1 MQFPGGLRRAY
12 DTVRLAAR
20 DGVLEISEE
29 RDGVTEDPRLDQE
42 PPGQSR
48 NPRAI
53 GSVARVVRLLEAVA
67 TTDMNS
73 GVRALARESGI
84 DKSAVSRL
92 LRQLT
97 ELDVLEPSDVA
108 GRYHIGPRFFAI
120 ARAVSSRDE
129 LGRAARP
136 ILEGLVA
143 RFNETT
149 YLAVRER
156 EDVLFREKVECYQP
170 IRYVID
176 MSRPSPLHAGSAGR
190 AILAAL
196 DDDQFESVVAGLSL
210 EAVTPQTITD
220 AAELR
225 RRRAEDRQRG
235 YTVSI
240 AERSVGGCGVA
251 APFFGPDGRC
261 LGSIVITMPQIRFSA
276 AKVQLWGAAMVAAAG
291 QLSQRLG
298 SGAPNGDWIR
308 PAP

>member
-1 MQFPGGLRRAY
+1 MLDQDEPGQRR
-12 DTVRLAAR
+12 
-20 DGVLEISEE
+20 
-29 RDGVTEDPRLDQE
+29 DPR
-42 PPGQSR
+42 
-48 NPRAI
+48 AM
-53 GSVARVVRLLEAVA
+53 GSVARIVRLLEAVA
-67 TTDMNS
+67 TTDTNT

-97 ELDVLEPSDVA
+97 DLDVLEPSDVA

-136 ILEGLVA
+136 ILERVVA
-143 RFNETT
+143 TYDETS
-149 YLAVRER
+149 YLAVREGN
-156 EDVLFREKVECYQP
+156 EVVFRERVECDQP

-190 AILAAL
+190 AILSAL
-196 DDDQFESVVAGLSL
+196 DDDEFEAVVGSLTL

-220 AAELR
+220 AGELR

-251 APFFGPDGRC
+251 APFLGPDGGC
-261 LGSIVITMPQIRFSA
+261 LGSIVITMPQIRFYPASA
-276 AKVQLWGAAMVAAAG
+276 HLWGAAMVAAA
-291 QLSQRLG
+291 QELSRRLG
-298 SGAPNGDWIR
+298 SAAGNGEGR
-308 PAP
+308 KPAP

>member
-1 MQFPGGLRRAY
+1 M
-12 DTVRLAAR
+12 
-20 DGVLEISEE
+20 
-29 RDGVTEDPRLDQE
+29 
-42 PPGQSR
+42 
-48 NPRAI
+48 
-53 GSVARVVRLLEAVA
+53 GSVARIVRLLEAVA
-67 TTDMNS
+67 TTDTNT

-84 DKSAVSRL
+84 DRSAVSRL

-120 ARAVSSRDE
+120 ARAVFSRDE

-136 ILEGLVA
+136 ILERLVA
-143 RFNETT
+143 THNETT

-156 EDVLFREKVECYQP
+156 NEVFFRERAECDQP

-190 AILAAL
+190 AVLSAL
-196 DDDQFESVVAGLSL
+196 DDEQFESVLGGLSL
-210 EAVTPQTITD
+210 DPVTPQTITD

-251 APFFGPDGRC
+251 APFFGPDDRC
-261 LGSIVITMPQIRFSA
+261 LGSIVITMPEIRFNS
-276 AKVQLWGAAMVAAAG
+276 VSVRVWGAAAVAAAE
-291 QLSQRLG
+291 QLGRRLG
-298 SGAPNGDWIR
+298 SGAATDEGSK

>member
-1 MQFPGGLRRAY
+1 M
-12 DTVRLAAR
+12 
-20 DGVLEISEE
+20 
-29 RDGVTEDPRLDQE
+29 LDQDGPAE
-42 PPGQSR
+42 RR
-48 NPRAI
+48 NPRAM
-53 GSVARVVRLLEAVA
+53 GSVARIVRLLETVA
-67 TTDMNS
+67 TTDTNN

-136 ILEGLVA
+136 ILERVVA
-143 RFNETT
+143 THNETS

-156 EDVLFREKVECYQP
+156 NEVFFREKVECDQP

-190 AILAAL
+190 AILSAL
-196 DDDQFESVVAGLSL
+196 DDEEFDSVVANLSL
-210 EAVTPQTITD
+210 DPVTPQTITD
-220 AAELR
+220 PAELR

-251 APFFGPDGRC
+251 APVFGSDGRC
-261 LGSIVITMPQIRFSA
+261 IGSIVITMPQIRFDSA
-276 AKVQLWGAAMVAAAG
+276 SVRPWGAAVVAAARE
-291 QLSQRLG
+291 LSSRLG
-298 SGAPNGDWIR
+298 SRAGTGEGST
-308 PAP
+308 PAQ